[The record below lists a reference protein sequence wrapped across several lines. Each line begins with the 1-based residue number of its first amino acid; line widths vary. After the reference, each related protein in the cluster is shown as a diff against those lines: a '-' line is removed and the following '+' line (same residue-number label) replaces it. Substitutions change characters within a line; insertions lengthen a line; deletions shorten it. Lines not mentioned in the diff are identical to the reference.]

1 MARRDEIL
9 TAAVRVLAEEGM
21 RGLTHRAVDARAGL
35 PQGSTS
41 NVFRTRRSLLEGLTA
56 HLAQEDVVRWGT
68 LLADDPG
75 EDLIGLLERWIERS
89 LGEDRHLTQARY
101 AVFLAAADDLALA
114 EALRR
119 PRAGLEEWAAGLL
132 APAEDAGHP
141 PDASGGAEPAPAP
154 AGPAVGEVMTLL
166 DGLILHQLC
175 LPRPDFDPGPTLRT
189 LLATVT
195 TDRRSAAT

>member
-21 RGLTHRAVDARAGL
+21 RGLTHRAVDAHAGL

-41 NVFRTRRSLLEGLTA
+41 NVFRTRRSLVEGLTA
-56 HLAQEDVVRWGT
+56 HLAQEDVVRWGA

-101 AVFLAAADDLALA
+101 AVFLAAADDPALA

-132 APAEDAGHP
+132 TSAEDAGHA
-141 PDASGGAEPAPAP
+141 PDASGRAEPEP
-154 AGPAVGEVMTLL
+154 AGLAVGEVMTLL
-166 DGLILHQLC
+166 DGLILHALC

-195 TDRRSAAT
+195 ADRRSAAT